1 MDHDVQRPAAA
12 QKGKTAGM
20 SLYRVK
26 EITGIKQALLIRG
39 KGEGHDQCLPD
50 TPSVHF
56 RQGYAHGT
64 IEVSPSGSVRGSPP
78 MEVGMG
84 IYEHRGQAPST
95 VFGLER
101 GLHIGI
107 GAVCRETPREQG
119 DEG

>member
-20 SLYRVK
+20 SLYCIK
-26 EITGIKQALLIRG
+26 EITGIKQALLIQG

-50 TPSVHF
+50 TPFVHF

-64 IEVSPSGSVRGSPP
+64 IEVSPSGSARGSPP

-84 IYEHRGQAPST
+84 
-95 VFGLER
+95 VNER
-101 GLHIGI
+101 
-107 GAVCRETPREQG
+107 QG
-119 DEG
+119 PA